1 MGNIRLAR
9 RGSSRKNTGSAWGLV
24 ATRLLVAGLLVTPAC
39 GPDTPLGPLHNG
51 AITTPPALTAA
62 EADQASEA
70 LEAGLFRL
78 LPGVGDSAATR
89 ELQAALAGL
98 RAGLTV
104 AAPQELAAGVSSA
117 RAVLDRL
124 RRDTPLANAPDLDA
138 IGLILDGLATPPRA
152 SGTSAVRQQTP

>member
-1 MGNIRLAR
+1 MGNILGKELASR
-9 RGSSRKNTGSAWGLV
+9 RQRNGRACGVVFA
-24 ATRLLVAGLLVTPAC
+24 RLLVASLLATPAC
-39 GPDTPLGPLHNG
+39 VRDTPVGPDRSGVLQD
-51 AITTPPALTAA
+51 PPALTPT
-62 EADQASEA
+62 ESDQASEA
-70 LEAGLFRL
+70 LEDGLFRL

-124 RRDTPLANAPDLDA
+124 RRDTPMANAPDLDA